1 VTRPSWLPIAVI
13 VAVVAGVAFALWL
26 FSILAG

>member
-1 VTRPSWLPIAVI
+1 MTRPAWFPIAVV
-13 VAVVAGVAFALWL
+13 VAVVAGVAFALWV